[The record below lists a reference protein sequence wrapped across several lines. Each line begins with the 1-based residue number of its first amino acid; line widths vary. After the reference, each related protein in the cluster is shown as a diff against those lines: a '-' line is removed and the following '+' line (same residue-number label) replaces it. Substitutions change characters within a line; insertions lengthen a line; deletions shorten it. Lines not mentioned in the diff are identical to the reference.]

1 MSRRSFSR
9 FFQHLGCWIFAS
21 HAEHVADHHHGPEA
35 DEVGRKI
42 RCHLLQLKRSMFLC
56 EWGEC
61 ACQHFLT
68 LTCRQ
73 THTCDDMILPWVDDP
88 SFLVWVQSTLFIL
101 SHGVYSFLNF
111 TIISY
116 HFRKFTLTPNGL
128 SFSLQKTVVALAALT
143 KVMRIQVPW
152 NVRNASWPTTGTV
165 TVGCRGRHQNW
176 CLEEVAFCLG

>member
-73 THTCDDMILPWVDDP
+73 THTCDDIILPWVDDP

-101 SHGVYSFLNF
+101 SHVVYSFLNF

-128 SFSLQKTVVALAALT
+128 SSFSLRKTRWWPWQPLRRSCESEFLGTCAMPHGPQQGLWLSGVGEGTKTGAL
-143 KVMRIQVPW
+143 KK
-152 NVRNASWPTTGTV
+152 
-165 TVGCRGRHQNW
+165 
-176 CLEEVAFCLG
+176 